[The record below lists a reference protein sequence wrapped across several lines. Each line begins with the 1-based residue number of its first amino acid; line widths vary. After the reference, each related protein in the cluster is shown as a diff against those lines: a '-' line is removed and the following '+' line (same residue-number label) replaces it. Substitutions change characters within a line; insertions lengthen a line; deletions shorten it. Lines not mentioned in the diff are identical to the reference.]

1 MQRLIIVFIVC
12 LIFNVSAFAS
22 ENQNPAEKMS
32 AEQIQKLDSLNHAME
47 SLDKLGKLADS
58 MTRQKKSDCLKA
70 FGNQDFCQ
78 CLSDNLPVP
87 VSFELYVT
95 IVTTPKDKLGYSE
108 LDQENK
114 DIVDVTINAR
124 EKCVKKQ
131 TTKR

>member
-12 LIFNVSAFAS
+12 LIFNISAFAS
-22 ENQNPAEKMS
+22 ENQNSAEQMS
-32 AEQIQKLDSLNHAME
+32 AEQIQKIDSLNHAME
-47 SLDKLGKLADS
+47 SLDKLEKLTDS
-58 MTRQKKSDCLKA
+58 MTRQKESDCLKA
-70 FGNQDFCQ
+70 FGSQNFCK
-78 CLSDNLPVP
+78 CLSENLPVP

-114 DIVDVTINAR
+114 DVVDVTINAR

-131 TTKR
+131 STRR

>member
-1 MQRLIIVFIVC
+1 MQRIIIFSIVC
-12 LIFNVSAFAS
+12 LFFNASVFAS
-22 ENQNPAEKMS
+22 ENKNSPGQMS
-32 AEQIQKLDSLNHAME
+32 AEQIQKLDQLDHLKE
-47 SLDKLGKLADS
+47 SLDKLETLANS
-58 MTRQKKSDCLKA
+58 ITRQKKSDCLKA
-70 FGNQDFCQ
+70 FGNQEFCQ

-114 DIVDVTINAR
+114 DVVDATINAR

-131 TTKR
+131 TTNR